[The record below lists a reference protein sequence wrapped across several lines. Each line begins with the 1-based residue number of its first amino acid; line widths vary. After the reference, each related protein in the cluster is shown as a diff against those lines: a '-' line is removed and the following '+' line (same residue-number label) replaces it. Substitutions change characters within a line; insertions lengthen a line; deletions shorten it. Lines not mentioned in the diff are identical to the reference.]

1 MAEDVPENHVV
12 SEDVAMLTG
21 VTELEQWQPPVARH
35 PIHLNKDL
43 LGKEHSTVVSSSLLS
58 KTEAALPSPILRRMG
73 EK

>member
-1 MAEDVPENHVV
+1 MV

-43 LGKEHSTVVSSSLLS
+43 LGKEHSTVVSL
-58 KTEAALPSPILRRMG
+58 TEAALPSPNLRRMG